1 MKKMI
6 LMLCACTI
14 AFAGLLT
21 SCKNEVE
28 EYVDVTN
35 QYYEYIYSVTGT
47 MTIVAE
53 TGTPGATSK
62 TTTTYTITQGRGYA
76 EWEEQTNYKSDDI
89 MIEVGINARSNK
101 KEQTD
106 DQTPVVTYNTSFPY
120 NNNNSFYSVFK
131 IDGKYYIRNDVSA
144 EYVQVNISDIKEKG
158 FTYSGSYTHD
168 GSTESNVNKTTYSV
182 DLTFDK
188 PVK

>member
-1 MKKMI
+1 MKKLI

-21 SCKNEVE
+21 SCKNETE
-28 EYVDVTN
+28 EYIDVT
-35 QYYEYIYSVTGT
+35 QSLYDYIYSVTGT
-47 MTIVAE
+47 MTIVEE

-62 TTTTYTITQGRGYA
+62 TTTTYTITQGSGSA
-76 EWEEQTNYKSDDI
+76 EWWEQTNYKSDVI
-89 MIEVGINARSNK
+89 NIEVGVNARSNK
-101 KEQTD
+101 NEQTD
-106 DQTPVVTYNTSFPY
+106 DQTPVVTYNTYFPY
-120 NNNNSFYSVFK
+120 SNYSFYYVSK
-131 IDGKYYIRNDVSA
+131 IDGKYYIKNDVSA
-144 EYVQVNISDIKEKG
+144 EYEQVNISGIKEKG

-168 GSTESNVNKTTYSV
+168 WSTESNVNKTTYSV